1 MRNKITKTASLAV
14 LAGFCTLIHL
24 PAWAQKTTGKLE
36 DAEIV
41 VEKSR
46 VNVLPEASRNY
57 EKFKV
62 DPPQKTTT
70 PVSYKFTDFKVAQQ
84 DLNLNMRVLTI
95 KPEDQ
100 TPLPGNYLKLG
111 YGNYGTP
118 YLKGYFHN
126 NRDEEFSYGANI
138 SHISSS
144 KGPVPNSGVS
154 NTSLGLNGE
163 SYGSGLTI
171 GGKFNYGHDKYN
183 FYGYSPLDESVKEDS
198 IKQVFNRVS
207 LQGYLNN
214 KTSESPLQ
222 YQAGVGV
229 SIIRD
234 NFEARESNV
243 AINLGASYAISD
255 ISRFSVG
262 ADFSGISYQDSS
274 KTTRGFFK
282 LKPAYE
288 VDGDRFDYSVGVTLA
303 YTGDKVN
310 DAKKMNIYP
319 VLKVAYELADDKLVL
334 FGNLSGD
341 LHRTSLY
348 QLTQE
353 NPYLNNN
360 LQIADVNKALDV
372 NGGLTGNISN
382 NLSFTARVSYLSY
395 RNLYF
400 FNNSAADSSRFDIV
414 YDNDNTNVLNF
425 FGELIYNQSEKLRLG
440 ARTEYNQYKPAS
452 LDKPFHRPATQA
464 TFFGTYNIYNKLF
477 FNGELYYISSSYGQI
492 TRASSENLE
501 GIKVL
506 KKTDNI
512 VDLNLKADYRFSDKF
527 STFVMLNNILNKKYE
542 RFVNYPT
549 KGLNVI
555 GGISYSF

>member
-1 MRNKITKTASLAV
+1 MKNKTMKTAGLAV
-14 LAGFCTLIHL
+14 LAGICTLIAS

-46 VNVLPEASRNY
+46 VNELPEASRNF

-62 DPPQKTTT
+62 DPPEKKVT
-70 PVSYKFTDFKVAQQ
+70 PLSYKFTDYKLAQQ

-100 TPLPGNYLKLG
+100 TPVPGNYLKLG

-118 YLKGYFHN
+118 YVKGYFHN
-126 NRDEEFSYGANI
+126 NRDEQFSYGANI

-154 NTSLGLNGE
+154 NSSIGLNGE
-163 SYGSGLTI
+163 SYTGGLTI

-183 FYGYSPLDESVKEDS
+183 FYGYSPLSESVKEDS
-198 IKQVFNRVS
+198 IKQLFNRIS

-214 KTSESPLQ
+214 KNTESPLQ

-229 SIIRD
+229 SIFRD

-243 AINLGASYAISD
+243 AITLGASYALSTV
-255 ISRFSVG
+255 SRFNIA

-288 VDGDRFDYSVGVTLA
+288 VDGDRFDYSVGVNLA

-310 DAKKMNIYP
+310 DAKKMNLYP
-319 VLKVAYELADDKLVL
+319 VLKVAYEVADDKLVL

-341 LHRTSLY
+341 LQRTSLY

-353 NPYLNNN
+353 NPYLNSN

-372 NGGLTGNISN
+372 NGGLTGNISK

-400 FNNSAADSSRFDIV
+400 FNNSATDSSRFDIV

-440 ARTEYNQYKPAS
+440 ARTEYNQYKTAS
-452 LDKPFHRPATQA
+452 LAKPYHRPATQA
-464 TFFGTYNIYNKLF
+464 TFFGSYNIYNKLF
-477 FNGELYYISSSYGQI
+477 FNGELYYISSSYGRI
-492 TRASSENLE
+492 TRPNTGNPAVHE
-501 GIKVL
+501 VL

-512 VDLNLKADYRFSDKF
+512 VDLNVKADYRFSDKF